1 MKQLNMQDIY
11 NLCIEL
17 KRNYDLS
24 KLPVYLGDDDEL
36 NGIHCAWYCETID
49 GNSEDEDMV
58 FVIDMINERSG
69 NNELTGK
76 GVLIS

>member
-1 MKQLNMQDIY
+1 MQLSMQDIY

-24 KLPVYLGDDDEL
+24 KLPVYIGDDDEL
-36 NGIHCAWYCETID
+36 NGIHCAWYCEKID
-49 GNSEDEDMV
+49 SEDPDENTQYYV
-58 FVIDMINERSG
+58 EMINERSG
-69 NNELTGK
+69 NNELQGK